1 MRPAL
6 RGALLGA
13 TLWAARLPAQSDTTG
28 GLYTAAD
35 GARIHYTAAGAGPAV
50 VLLHGFLND
59 GTSWRRTPAYARL
72 VDAGFRVVVVD
83 LRGNGASDKPTAPE
97 AWAND
102 AETRDVVGVAQA
114 LGLGEYC
121 VAGYSRGSI
130 VAARLLELDPH
141 VRCAVLGGMG
151 ADFTNPAWPR
161 RVAAHRALAGL
172 PLDSAALAPVAG
184 MVRAADQRGLDRRVL
199 AMQQQAQPSSSRAA
213 LGRVRVPVL
222 VISGD
227 ADQEDGSPEELARL
241 FPRATL
247 VTVPGDHGA
256 TMRSTA
262 FADSVT
268 AFLERARHRR

>member
-1 MRPAL
+1 MRA
-6 RGALLGA
+6 ALLAA

-28 GLYTAAD
+28 GFHTAAD
-35 GARIHYTAAGAGPAV
+35 GTRIHYTVAGAGPAV

-59 GTSWRRTPAYARL
+59 GASWRRAPAYARL

-83 LRGNGASDKPTAPE
+83 LRGNGASDKPTAPA

-102 AETRDVVGVAQA
+102 AETRDVIGLAQA
-114 LGLGEYC
+114 LKLGEYC

-130 VAARLLELDPH
+130 VAARLLELDPR

-151 ADFTNPAWPR
+151 ADFTNPEWPR

-184 MVRAADQRGLDRRVL
+184 MVRAAEQRGLDRRVL
-199 AMQQQAQPSSSRAA
+199 AMQQQAQPSSSPAA
-213 LGRVRVPVL
+213 LGKVRVPVL

-227 ADQEDGSPEELARL
+227 ADQEDGSPQELARL

-247 VTVPGDHGA
+247 VTVPGDHSA
-256 TMRSTA
+256 TMRSAA
-262 FADSVT
+262 FADSVM
-268 AFLERARHRR
+268 AFLVKARH